1 MKIWI
6 FQFIVFLFHLQQGR
20 TRQRGRE
27 REGGRERLGGIKEVL
42 KIGNRMDVREKEKR
56 TKKEGEEK

>member
-20 TRQRGRE
+20 TRN
-27 REGGRERLGGIKEVL
+27 RERLGGIKEVL